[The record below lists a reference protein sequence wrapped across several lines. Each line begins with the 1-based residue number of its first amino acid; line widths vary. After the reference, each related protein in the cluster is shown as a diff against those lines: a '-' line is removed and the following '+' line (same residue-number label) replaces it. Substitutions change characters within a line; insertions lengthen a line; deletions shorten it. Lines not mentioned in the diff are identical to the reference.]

1 MKQLKILFLVLI
13 GVLVST
19 TFTSCG
25 SDDEPNMPSEDELY
39 QQWLEDATAQYD
51 VVKDGMAYYIQ
62 EGSARLMSVNPA
74 ISGAVTIPSEVYY
87 EGTGKSYPVTFV
99 EFSPTPEYS
108 NVTALT
114 IPSSVED
121 CRVIYPNHIKTL
133 SIPSSVE
140 YLEITCCEELATV
153 NLSEGLDNFGISDCP
168 KISTVKIPE
177 SVTQFRFQKLNIKEA
192 TVPSTVEAIQF
203 RECEQLEVVHN
214 LENSLITALSSRAF
228 FNCKSLKEITLPKT
242 LRYIYYVCCEG
253 CSSLSNVHILS
264 TTPPSLRDANYGMP
278 FTVMDN
284 LYVPKGCKEAYK
296 EVYPW
301 SEFKEIIE
309 E

>member
-39 QQWLEDATAQYD
+39 QQWLEYATAQYD
-51 VVKDGMAYYIQ
+51 VVKDGMAYHIQ

-99 EFSPTPEYS
+99 EFSPIPEYS

-121 CRVIYPNHIKTL
+121 CRVKYANHIKTL

-168 KISTVKIPE
+168 KISTVK
-177 SVTQFRFQKLNIKEA
+177 
-192 TVPSTVEAIQF
+192 VPSTVEAIQF

-214 LENSLITALSSRAF
+214 LENSLITALSPRAF

-242 LRYIYYVCCEG
+242 LRYIYYGCCEG

>member
-87 EGTGKSYPVTFV
+87 EGTGKSYPVTF
-99 EFSPTPEYS
+99 
-108 NVTALT
+108 
-114 IPSSVED
+114 
-121 CRVIYPNHIKTL
+121 
-133 SIPSSVE
+133 
-140 YLEITCCEELATV
+140 
-153 NLSEGLDNFGISDCP
+153 
-168 KISTVKIPE
+168 
-177 SVTQFRFQKLNIKEA
+177 
-192 TVPSTVEAIQF
+192 
-203 RECEQLEVVHN
+203 
-214 LENSLITALSSRAF
+214 

-242 LRYIYYVCCEG
+242 LRYIYYGCCEG